1 MPFSLPG
8 NLIPRHQE
16 LFYENPV
23 FAGVRLPEIKETV
36 PLERRYP
43 RLPEVVIDLAKVIV
57 LFLCTFWQGIYI
69 MEIWFSLRFFLS
81 SWSILS
87 LIHFS
92 LHIWERLSVSS
103 PWIKICLVTVL
114 FILNNF
120 PPEFCKFPPLS
131 YSRHCHRKKNSKD
144 NLIISL
150 CEIWHFLLI
159 IIAMGI
165 LEIGK
170 YILISIF
177 YLEISPKLYKTER
190 CIWRV

>member
-1 MPFSLPG
+1 MSSEWVNEEIIWVQWSLVLS
-8 NLIPRHQE
+8 NCYFI
-16 LFYENPV
+16 
-23 FAGVRLPEIKETV
+23 I
-36 PLERRYP
+36 
-43 RLPEVVIDLAKVIV
+43 AK
-57 LFLCTFWQGIYI
+57 
-69 MEIWFSLRFFLS
+69 
-81 SWSILS
+81 ILS